1 MREDSM
7 ALTLTGA
14 PAVEPVTVSAAKA
27 HLRID
32 GSAEDILIASL
43 IVTSR
48 LHVEAALGIALI
60 SQEWRVTLDKW
71 PEPRWSKEGAVRFP
85 IRPIRSVDE
94 VRVRGE
100 DGTPIVLAPESY
112 LLDQDALTPRLVPR
126 DGSWPV
132 PGLPVGS
139 IEIDFEAGMGEEPD
153 DVPEPIRH
161 AILLLVAHWYEH
173 RDPMEIGSAG
183 AAIPRAVSDLLKP
196 YREVRL

>member
-1 MREDSM
+1 M

-32 GSAEDILIASL
+32 GNAEDILIASL

-48 LHVEAALGIALI
+48 LHVEAALGLSLI
-60 SQEWRVTLDKW
+60 KQQWRLTLDKW
-71 PEPRWSKEGAVRFP
+71 PEPRWSKGRAVRFP
-85 IRPIRSVDE
+85 IRPIRSVAE
-94 VRVRGE
+94 VRVRGA
-100 DGTPIVLAPESY
+100 DGTPAVLAPQSY

-126 DGSWPV
+126 DGSWPAPGV
-132 PGLPVGS
+132 PAGG
-139 IEIDFEAGMGEEPD
+139 IEIDVEAGMGEEAD

-173 RDPMEIGSAG
+173 RDPMEIGTVG
-183 AAIPRAVSDLLKP
+183 AAIPAAVSDLLKP